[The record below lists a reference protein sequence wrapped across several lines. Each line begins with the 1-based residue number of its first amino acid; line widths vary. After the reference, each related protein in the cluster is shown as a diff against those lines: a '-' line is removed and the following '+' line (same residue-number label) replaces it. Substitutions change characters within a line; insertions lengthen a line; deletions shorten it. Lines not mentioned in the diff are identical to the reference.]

1 MSENISCMY
10 KGVFV
15 HQLSSLNICFTT
27 LLMKMNSAYA
37 VSITAPHALPFIRFI
52 IFKNYK
58 NITSFQFPFWISTV
72 TAVIFIYL
80 KEDYKFMD

>member
-1 MSENISCMY
+1 MH
-10 KGVFV
+10 KGVIV

-27 LLMKMNSAYA
+27 WLIKMDLARA
-37 VSITAPHALPFIRFI
+37 APITVPHALPFVLFI

-58 NITSFQFPFWISTV
+58 NITSSQIPTV

-80 KEDYKFMD
+80 KEDYKFMH